1 MISIN
6 SLTVAYGGFVLLN
19 DINFHIS
26 ESDKIGLVGKNG
38 AGKSTIL
45 KLICGIQNPTSGKVA
60 VPNDVKI
67 GYLPQIMEHHRGRTV
82 IDEAMTAFAD
92 MFALEDEL
100 EKISLELAERQDY
113 ESKEYQDLI
122 VRMNEVNDR
131 LAYTRSDNPRVQAER
146 TLMGLGFKYEEL
158 SRNTETFSQGWN
170 MRIELAKIL
179 LSKPDVLLL
188 DEPTNHLDIESIEWL
203 EGYLKDY
210 RGSLVLISHDRKFLD
225 NVTNR
230 TVEIML
236 GRIHDYKVPYS
247 KYLELRKERLEQQR
261 AAFENQQRMIEKTE
275 EFIERFRYKPT
286 KSNQVQSRVKQLEKL
301 ERIEVDLEDKS
312 ALAVKFPPAPR
323 SGDIAYKAVD
333 MKVGYG
339 TKVVFDDAQIEVRRG
354 EKVALVGRNGEG
366 KTTLMRVIMN
376 ELDPMA
382 GESRVGYN
390 VSIGYYAQ
398 NQEDILDK
406 EDTVFGTL
414 DRIAV
419 GDIRLKLRDILG
431 AFLFKGEDI
440 DKKVA
445 VLSGGERARLAM
457 AKLILKP
464 YNLLALDEPTN
475 HMDIRSKDIL
485 KQALK
490 AYDGTL
496 IIVSHDRD
504 FLDGLVDKLY
514 EFRDGKVKEHLG
526 GVQEFLERRKLENLS
541 ELERHNKP
549 VAEEKPAE
557 VVQKKEEAKQEYQ
570 AKKFVSKEERNIR
583 NRISFLEKGIESIE
597 AKMAEI
603 EAVLTNPGEGDDI
616 MELTRSYLENKREL
630 DFKMEEWEKL
640 NEQLEQEIWM
650 KRKCSICSECIR
662 FWRQ

>member
-6 SLTVAYGGFVLLN
+6 NLTVAYGGFTLLN
-19 DINFHIS
+19 EINFHIS

-45 KLICGIQNPTSGKVA
+45 KLICGLQSPTNGKVA

-67 GYLPQIMEHHRGRTV
+67 GYLPQIMEHHRGRSV
-82 IDEAMTAFAD
+82 IDEAMTAFSD
-92 MFALEDEL
+92 MFAQEAEL
-100 EKISLELAERQDY
+100 EKITMELSERTDY
-113 ESKEYQDLI
+113 ESQAYQDLI
-122 VRMNEVNDR
+122 IRMNEINDR
-131 LAYTRSDNPRVQAER
+131 LSYTRSDNPQVQAEK
-146 TLMGLGFKYEEL
+146 TLIGLGFKYEEL
-158 SRNTETFSQGWN
+158 SRPTETFSQGWN

-203 EGYLKDY
+203 EGYLKEY

-230 TVEIML
+230 TVEIMV

-247 KYLELRKERLEQQR
+247 KYLELRKERLAQQQ
-261 AAFENQQRMIEKTE
+261 AAYENQQRMIEKTE
-275 EFIERFRYKPT
+275 EFIEKFRYKPT

-301 ERIEVDLEDKS
+301 ERIEVDIEDRS

-339 TKVVFDDAQIEVRRG
+339 EKVVFSDAQIEVRRG

-382 GESRVGYN
+382 GESKVGYN
-390 VSIGYYAQ
+390 VNIGYYAQ

-406 EDTVFGTL
+406 NDTVFGTL

-485 KQALK
+485 KQALQN
-490 AYDGTL
+490 YDGTL

-526 GVQEFLERRKLENLS
+526 GVQEFLERRKLESLS
-541 ELERHNKP
+541 ELERHYKP
-549 VAEEKPAE
+549 VVEKPVE
-557 VVQKKEEAKQEYQ
+557 VVQKKEEAKQEYE
-570 AKKFVSKEERNIR
+570 AKKYVSKEEKKIR
-583 NRISFLEKGIESIE
+583 NRISFLEKGIESLE
-597 AKMAEI
+597 NKMAEI
-603 EAVLTNPGEGDDI
+603 EAVLSNPGPDDDI
-616 MELTRSYLENKREL
+616 MELTRSYLENKREV
-630 DFKMEEWEKL
+630 DFKMAEWEKL
-640 NEQLEQEIWM
+640 NESLDGN
-650 KRKCSICSECIR
+650 S
-662 FWRQ
+662 

>member
-26 ESDKIGLVGKNG
+26 ENDKVGLVGKNG

-45 KLICGIQNPTSGKVA
+45 KLICGLQSPTSGKVA
-60 VPNDVKI
+60 VPGGMKI
-67 GYLPQIMEHHRGRTV
+67 GYLPQIMEHHKGRTV
-82 IDEAMTAFAD
+82 IEEAMLAFAD
-92 MFALEDEL
+92 MFALEAEL
-100 EKISLELAERQDY
+100 EAISTELAQREDY
-113 ESKEYQDLI
+113 ESRGYHDLI
-122 VRMNEVNDR
+122 VRMNDVNDR
-131 LAYTRSDNPRVQAER
+131 LSYSRSENPRVQAER
-146 TLMGLGFKYEEL
+146 TLIGLGFKYEEL
-158 SRNTETFSQGWN
+158 ERLTETFSQGWN

-230 TVEIML
+230 TVEIMV

-247 KYLELRKERLEQQR
+247 KYLELRKERLAQQQ
-261 AAFENQQRMIEKTE
+261 AAYENQQRMIEKTE

-301 ERIEVDLEDKS
+301 ERIEVDIEDKS
-312 ALAVKFPPAPR
+312 TLAVKFPPAPR
-323 SGDIAYKAVD
+323 SGDIAFKGVD
-333 MKVGYG
+333 LKVGYG
-339 TKVVFDDAQIEVRRG
+339 EKIVFSDAQIEVRRG

-376 ELDPMA
+376 ELDPKEGSA
-382 GESRVGYN
+382 KVGYN
-390 VSIGYYAQ
+390 VNVGYYAQ

-490 AYDGTL
+490 SYDGTL

-526 GVQEFLERRKLENLS
+526 GVQEFLERRKLETLN
-541 ELERHNKP
+541 ELERHYKP
-549 VAEEKPAE
+549 VAEEKPVE
-557 VVQKKEEAKQEYQ
+557 VIQKKEEAKQEYE
-570 AKKFVSKEERNIR
+570 AKKYISKEERKIR
-583 NRISFLEKGIESIE
+583 NRISFLEKGIEELEEKQSQIE
-597 AKMAEI
+597 T
-603 EAVLTNPGEGDDI
+603 VLANPGPDDDI

-630 DFKMEEWEKL
+630 DFKMAEWEKL
-640 NEQLEQEIWM
+640 SE
-650 KRKCSICSECIR
+650 SIE
-662 FWRQ
+662 

>member
-26 ESDKIGLVGKNG
+26 ENDKIGLVGKNG

-45 KLICGIQNPTSGKVA
+45 KLICGLQSPTNGKVA
-60 VPNDVKI
+60 VPGGVKI
-67 GYLPQIMEHHRGRTV
+67 GYLPQIMEHHKGRTV
-82 IDEAMTAFAD
+82 IDEAMMAFAD
-92 MFALEDEL
+92 MFALEAEL
-100 EKISLELAERQDY
+100 EKISLELSQREDY
-113 ESKEYQDLI
+113 ESQAYQDLI
-122 VRMNEVNDR
+122 IKMNEVNDR
-131 LAYTRSDNPRVQAER
+131 LSYTRSENPRVQAEK
-146 TLMGLGFKYEEL
+146 TLIGLGFRYEEL

-203 EGYLKDY
+203 EGYLKEY

-230 TVEIML
+230 TVEIMV

-247 KYLELRKERLEQQR
+247 KYLELRKERLAQQQ
-261 AAFENQQRMIEKTE
+261 AAYENQQRMIEKTE

-301 ERIEVDLEDKS
+301 ERIEVDIEDRS
-312 ALAVKFPPAPR
+312 TLAVKFPPAPR
-323 SGDIAYKAVD
+323 SGDIAFKGVD
-333 MKVGYG
+333 LKVGYG
-339 TKVVFDDAQIEVRRG
+339 DKIVFSDAQIEVRRG

-376 ELDPMA
+376 ELEPKA
-382 GESRVGYN
+382 GSAKTGYN
-390 VSIGYYAQ
+390 VNIGYYAQ

-526 GVQEFLERRKLENLS
+526 GVQDFLERRKLETLS
-541 ELERHNKP
+541 ELERHYKP
-549 VAEEKPAE
+549 VAESKPVE
-557 VVQKKEEAKQEYQ
+557 VVQKKEEAKQEYE
-570 AKKFVSKEERNIR
+570 AKKYISKEERKIK
-583 NRISFLEKGIESIE
+583 NRISFLEKGIEELEDKQGKIE
-597 AKMAEI
+597 EI
-603 EAVLTNPGEGDDI
+603 LANPGPDDDI
-616 MELTRSYLENKREL
+616 MELTRQYLENKREI
-630 DFKMEEWEKL
+630 DFKMAEWEKL
-640 NEQLEQEIWM
+640 SE
-650 KRKCSICSECIR
+650 SIE
-662 FWRQ
+662 

>member
-6 SLTVAYGGFVLLN
+6 NLTVAYGGFTLLN

-45 KLICGIQNPTSGKVA
+45 KLVCGLQSPTSGKIA
-60 VPNDVKI
+60 VPNGVKI
-67 GYLPQIMEHHRGRTV
+67 GYLPQIMEHHKGRSV

-92 MFALEDEL
+92 MFALEHEL
-100 EKISLELAERQDY
+100 ERISLELAQREDY
-113 ESKEYQDLI
+113 ESKEYHDLI
-122 VRMNEVNDR
+122 VRMNEVND
-131 LAYTRSDNPRVQAER
+131 AISYTRSDNPQVLAEK
-146 TLMGLGFKYEEL
+146 TLIGLGFKYEEL
-158 SRNTETFSQGWN
+158 SRPTETFSQGWN

-247 KYLELRKERLEQQR
+247 KYLELRRERLEQQR

-275 EFIERFRYKPT
+275 EFIEKFRYKPT

-323 SGDIAYKAVD
+323 SGDIAYKTD
-333 MKVGYG
+333 GMTVGYG
-339 TKVVFDDAQIEVRRG
+339 TKVVFSDAQIEVRRG
-354 EKVALVGRNGEG
+354 EKIALVGRNGEG
-366 KTTLMRVIMN
+366 KTTLMRVIMG
-376 ELDPMA
+376 ELDPMS
-382 GESRVGYN
+382 GESKVGYN
-390 VSIGYYAQ
+390 VNIGYYAQ

-457 AKLILKP
+457 AKLMLKP

-490 AYDGTL
+490 SYDGTL

-526 GVQEFLERRKLENLS
+526 GVQDFLERRKLESLN
-541 ELERHNKP
+541 ELERHYKP
-549 VAEEKPAE
+549 IVEEKPAE
-557 VVQKKEEAKQEYQ
+557 VIQKKEEAKQEYQ
-570 AKKFVSKEERNIR
+570 AKKHVSKEEKKIK
-583 NRISFLEKGIESIE
+583 NRISFLEKKIEE
-597 AKMAEI
+597 YETKMAEI
-603 EAVLTNPGEGDDI
+603 EAKLMSPGPEDDI
-616 MELTRSYLENKREL
+616 MDLTREYLENKREM

-640 NEQLEQEIWM
+640 NEQLEQ
-650 KRKCSICSECIR
+650 
-662 FWRQ
+662 

>member
-6 SLTVAYGGFVLLN
+6 SLTVSYGGFTLLN

-45 KLICGIQNPTSGKVA
+45 KLICGLQNPTVGKVA
-60 VPNDVKI
+60 VPAGLKI

-82 IDEAMTAFAD
+82 IDEAMTAFSD
-92 MFALEDEL
+92 MFAMEEEL
-100 EKISLELAERQDY
+100 ERITLELGERTDY
-113 ESKEYQDLI
+113 ESDAYQNLI
-122 VRMNEVNDR
+122 IRMNEVNDR
-131 LAYTRSDNPRVQAER
+131 LLLTRSDNPQVQAER
-146 TLMGLGFKYEEL
+146 TLVGLGFKFEEL
-158 SRNTETFSQGWN
+158 SRPTETFSQGWN

-225 NVTNR
+225 NVTDR

-247 KYLELRKERLEQQR
+247 KYLELRKERLMQQQ
-261 AAFENQQRMIEKTE
+261 AAYENQQRMIEKTE

-301 ERIEVDLEDKS
+301 DRIEVDLEDRS
-312 ALAVKFPPAPR
+312 TLAVKFPPAPR

-339 TKVVFDDAQIEVRRG
+339 EKVVFSNADIEVRRG

-376 ELDPMA
+376 ELDPMS
-382 GESRVGYN
+382 GDSKVGYN
-390 VSIGYYAQ
+390 VNIGYYAQ

-406 EDTVFGTL
+406 NDTVFGTL

-490 AYDGTL
+490 SYDGTL

-514 EFRDGKVKEHLG
+514 EFRDGRVKEHLG
-526 GVQEFLERRKLENLS
+526 GVSDFLERRKLESLN
-541 ELERHNKP
+541 ELERHFKP
-549 VAEEKPAE
+549 VEEKPAE
-557 VVQKKEEAKQEYQ
+557 VIQKKEEAKQEYE
-570 AKKFVSKEERNIR
+570 AKRFVSKEERKIR
-583 NRISFLEKGIESIE
+583 NRISFLEKGIEQLE
-597 AKMAEI
+597 EKMAEI
-603 EAVLTNPGEGDDI
+603 EAVLSDPGPDDDI
-616 MELTRSYLENKREL
+616 MELTRAYLENKREV
-630 DFKMEEWEKL
+630 DFKMAEWEKL
-640 NEQLEQEIWM
+640 SEQLD
-650 KRKCSICSECIR
+650 
-662 FWRQ
+662 